1 MKIAGF
7 IKNWILPLSMLSGVA
22 SYFVA
27 ANLPFMAAH
36 KESVVKAVNHLC
48 SASTDILNAFP
59 FVLQSG
65 SALHAPEEMAYMA
78 FVDTDRNVLII
89 VGDCLANVG
98 NCKL

>member
-36 KESVVKAVNHLC
+36 KPC
-48 SASTDILNAFP
+48 SASTDILNAFS

-78 FVDTDRNVLII
+78 FVDADRIVFVI

-98 NCKL
+98 DCEL

>member
-1 MKIAGF
+1 MKIADF

-36 KESVVKAVNHLC
+36 KESVVKAVNFVQP
-48 SASTDILNAFP
+48 ADILNAFP
-59 FVLQSG
+59 FFLQSG

-78 FVDTDRNVLII
+78 FVDTDRIVLVI

-98 NCKL
+98 DCEL

>member
-36 KESVVKAVNHLC
+36 KESVVKAVNLVQ
-48 SASTDILNAFP
+48 P
-59 FVLQSG
+59 
-65 SALHAPEEMAYMA
+65 
-78 FVDTDRNVLII
+78 VLIFSMLFLSFCKVDPI
-89 VGDCLANVG
+89 ACARG
-98 NCKL
+98 NGIYGFC

>member
-36 KESVVKAVNHLC
+36 KESVVKAVNLVQ
-48 SASTDILNAFP
+48 P
-59 FVLQSG
+59 VLIFSMLFL
-65 SALHAPEEMAYMA
+65 SFCKVDPHAPEEMAYMA
-78 FVDTDRNVLII
+78 FVDTDRNVLVI

-98 NCKL
+98 DCKL